1 MILCNAHENSKKNN
15 SNFNRYNWLR
25 CCTVYDFLVCIIFF
39 FVLFAPL
46 ETICLVVLIVF
57 VSFSSLLSTKCV
69 VILCSLRQWF
79 NFFTYFI
86 WLNLSSARA
95 EESNHGCRFCGGT
108 WVDCTFPVWKKINCL
123 FFRRFY
129 RPLIIRRK
137 LRKTVEWNALKL
149 LQFTFHPKKNVW
161 YWCVRSSA
169 KNVRAIVTNGTVK
182 LNENLSKP
190 PSSSD
195 PKEVYRCCNCCLRR
209 CLLLLPGA
217 ATCEFNTYTIANEIQ
232 FVHDWYTAW
241 CSCSV
246 VRRRRRQ
253 TLTMTMFDIQA
264 VFIVIMEKVDLC
276 PPHNPIASLFRF
288 VSFKHGRSD
297 VFIAW
302 RVTICWP

>member
-57 VSFSSLLSTKCV
+57 VSFFLYCRRNVSLYFAVCDSDLIFSL
-69 VILCSLRQWF
+69 ILFDWICPVHEPRNRITGVDF
-79 NFFTYFI
+79 
-86 WLNLSSARA
+86 AVA
-95 EESNHGCRFCGGT
+95 HESIAHSPFE
-108 WVDCTFPVWKKINCL
+108 KNCL